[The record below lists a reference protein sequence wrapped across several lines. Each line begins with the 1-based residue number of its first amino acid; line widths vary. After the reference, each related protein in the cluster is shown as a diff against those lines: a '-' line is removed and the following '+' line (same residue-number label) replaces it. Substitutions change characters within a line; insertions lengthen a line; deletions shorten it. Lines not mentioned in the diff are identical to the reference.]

1 VLIVEGEPGLPVEV
15 SEVALT
21 QGSPLKTVRGTLD
34 DLRAMA
40 GELAGAHLRVILTEP
55 ERVGLA
61 DEVREQFPGA
71 VDVRI
76 AHDDQDDDGQDE
88 QTWEFDDFHR
98 SPADLFAEY
107 LADND
112 ATDPTLTGLF
122 AELLEDVLATDPA

>member
-1 VLIVEGEPGLPVEV
+1 
-15 SEVALT
+15 
-21 QGSPLKTVRGTLD
+21 
-34 DLRAMA
+34 M
-40 GELAGAHLRVILTEP
+40 ILTEP

-61 DEVREQFPGA
+61 DDVRDEFPGA

-76 AHDDQDDDGQDE
+76 ARDDEDDTATDE
-88 QTWEFDDFHR
+88 QAWELDDFHR

-107 LADND
+107 LDEHD